1 MFLTQE
7 SGLIMGPI
15 SKLLGLLLNGIYELS
30 SNLGIVS
37 IGLSIILFT
46 IIVRLCMLP
55 SMFKQ
60 RRSSKIQQYI
70 QPELNKINKKYRNKK
85 DQDSMLKQQ
94 AEVRELQDKYGVNL
108 TGGCLSAILQMPIFF
123 GLYNV
128 IQNIP
133 AYVNKVK
140 DLYLPI
146 ANAIKN
152 DSKAFD
158 KLVEYK
164 DTVPTLKVIGMNNS
178 NTNTIIDVLAK
189 FDNNSWDAFQSELT
203 KANIGGEVIDSI
215 NANINQISDVYSFIG
230 GINLATAP
238 GFHLT
243 VAFLIPILSLVF
255 QYLSMHATPMQST
268 GDPQT
273 EATMKSMKTMMNVM
287 PLMSFFVTVNVPAG
301 VGLYWATGSL
311 LSFITSKALYFYFE
325 RADIEKIV
333 EKSKEKAAKKI
344 EKRKASGKKTFA
356 EKMAEAAYGQQPQES
371 TTQKSNIAN
380 SRLKNYTSSTMKTQN
395 SGTVKYR
402 EGSLAAKANAL
413 QKFNDN
419 NGGKN

>member
-1 MFLTQE
+1 MFLTQAD
-7 SGLIMGPI
+7 GLIMGPI

-37 IGLSIILFT
+37 IGASIIIFT
-46 IIVRLCMLP
+46 IAVRLCLLP

-60 RRSSKIQQYI
+60 TRSSKIQQFI
-70 QPELNKINKKYRNKK
+70 KPEINKINKKYRNKK
-85 DQDSMLKQQ
+85 DQESMLKQQ

-108 TGGCLSAILQMPIFF
+108 TGGCLVSIIQMPIFF
-123 GLYNV
+123 ALYNV

-133 AYVNKVK
+133 AYVTKVK
-140 DLYLPI
+140 DLYIPI

-152 DSKAFD
+152 DTTAFE
-158 KLVEYK
+158 KLGEYK
-164 DTVPTLKVIGMNNS
+164 ETVASLKIINMNNS

-189 FDNNSWDAFQSELT
+189 FDNDSWDAYKELL
-203 KANIGGEVIDSI
+203 GGNGAVVDAI
-215 NANINQISDVYSFIG
+215 NSNMDKISDVYSFIG
-230 GINLATAP
+230 GINLAAAP
-238 GFHLT
+238 GFALT
-243 VAFLIPILSLVF
+243 AAFIIPILSLVF
-255 QYLSMHATPMQST
+255 QYMSLNATPMQSS
-268 GDPQT
+268 GDPT
-273 EATMKSMKTMMNVM
+273 ADATMKSMKTMMKVF

-311 LSFITSKALYFYFE
+311 LSFVTSKSIHVYFKH
-325 RADIEKIV
+325 ADMDKIV

-344 EKRKASGKKTFA
+344 EKRKAAGKKTFA
-356 EKMAEAAYGQQPQES
+356 EKMAEAAYGQQPQQES
-371 TTQKSNIAN
+371 NASRSNITN
-380 SRLKNYTSSTMKTQN
+380 SKLKSYTSSTMKTQ

>member
-37 IGLSIILFT
+37 IGASIIIFT
-46 IIVRLCMLP
+46 IAIRLCLLP

-60 RRSSKIQQYI
+60 SRSSKVMNFI
-70 QPELNKINKKYRNKK
+70 QPEINKINKKYRNKK
-85 DQDSMLKQQ
+85 DQESMLKQQ
-94 AEVRELQDKYGVNL
+94 AEVREVQEKYGVNL
-108 TGGCLSAILQMPIFF
+108 TGGCLTSLIQMPIFF
-123 GLYNV
+123 ALYNV

-152 DSKAFD
+152 DSSAFE
-158 KLVEYK
+158 KLSQYK
-164 DTVPTLKVIGMNNS
+164 ESVNTLSIIEMNNS

-189 FDNNSWDAFQSELT
+189 FDNSSWEAYKELLGGSGAVVDAINSNMD
-203 KANIGGEVIDSI
+203 
-215 NANINQISDVYSFIG
+215 QISDAYSFIG
-230 GINLATAP
+230 GINLAEAP
-238 GFHLT
+238 GFALT
-243 VAFLIPILSLVF
+243 AAFIIPILSLVF
-255 QYLSMHATPMQST
+255 QYLSLNATSMQSS
-268 GDPQT
+268 GDPQAD
-273 EATMKSMKTMMNVM
+273 ATMKSMKTMMKVF

-311 LSFITSKALYFYFE
+311 LSFATSKSINAYFKH
-325 RADIEKIV
+325 ADMEKIV

-356 EKMAEAAYGQQPQES
+356 EKMQEAAYGQQPQENTAS
-371 TTQKSNIAN
+371 RTNITN
-380 SRLKNYTSSTMKTQN
+380 SRLKNYTSSTMKTQS
-395 SGTVKYR
+395 SGVKYR

>member
-15 SKLLGLLLNGIYELS
+15 SKLLGLLLNGIYEIS

-46 IIVRLCMLP
+46 VIVRLCMVP

-60 RRSSKIQQYI
+60 RKSSKIQQFI

-85 DQDSMLKQQ
+85 DQESMLKQQ

-108 TGGCLSAILQMPIFF
+108 TGGCLSAIIQMPIFF

-133 AYVNKVK
+133 AYVTKVK
-140 DLYLPI
+140 DLYIPI

-152 DSKAFD
+152 DNTAFE
-158 KLVEYK
+158 KLSEYK
-164 DTVPTLKVIGMNNS
+164 ESVASLSIIKMNNS

-189 FDNNSWDAFQSELT
+189 FDNDSWDAYKGLL
-203 KANIGGEVIDSI
+203 GGNGAVVDAI
-215 NANINQISDVYSFIG
+215 NANMDQISDVYSFIG
-230 GINLATAP
+230 GINLAAVP
-238 GFHLT
+238 GFALT
-243 VAFLIPILSLVF
+243 AAFIIPVLSLVF
-255 QYLSMHATPMQST
+255 QYLSMHATPMQTS

-287 PLMSFFVTVNVPAG
+287 PIMSFFVTVNVPAG

-311 LSFITSKALYFYFE
+311 LSFITSKTIYFYYE
-325 RADIEKIV
+325 HADIDKIV
-333 EKSKEKAAKKI
+333 EKSKEKAAIKL
-344 EKRKASGKKTFA
+344 EKRKAAGKKTFA
-356 EKMAEAAYGQQPQES
+356 EKMAEAAYGQQPQE
-371 TTQKSNIAN
+371 TTSSKANIAN
-380 SRLKNYTSSTMKTQN
+380 SRLKNYTSSTMKSQ

-402 EGSLAAKANAL
+402 EGSHAAKANAL

>member
-1 MFLTQE
+1 
-7 SGLIMGPI
+7 MGPI

-30 SNLGIVS
+30 SNFGIVS

-46 IIVRLCMLP
+46 IAVRLCMIP

-60 RRSSKIQQYI
+60 RKSSKVMNYI
-70 QPELNKINKKYRNKK
+70 QPEINKINKKYRNKK
-85 DQDSMLKQQ
+85 DQESMLKQQ
-94 AEVRELQDKYGVNL
+94 AEVRELQEKYGVNL
-108 TGGCLSAILQMPIFF
+108 TGGCLTAIIQMPIFF
-123 GLYNV
+123 ALYNV

-133 AYVNKVK
+133 AYVNRVK
-140 DLYLPI
+140 DLYTPI
-146 ANAIKN
+146 ADAIQKDSNAFN
-152 DSKAFD
+152 
-158 KLVEYK
+158 KLAEYK
-164 DTVPTLKVIGMNNS
+164 ETASNLKIISMNNS

-189 FDNNSWDAFQSELT
+189 FDNDSWEAYKGLL
-203 KANIGGEVIDSI
+203 GDSGAVVNAI
-215 NANINQISDVYSFIG
+215 NENINQINDVYSFIG

-238 GFHLT
+238 GFALT
-243 VAFLIPILSLVF
+243 AAFIIPILSLVF
-255 QYLSMHATPMQST
+255 QYLSMHATPMQGS

-287 PLMSFFVTVNVPAG
+287 PIMSFFVTVNVPAG

-311 LSFITSKALYFYFE
+311 LSFITSKTIYFYYE
-325 RADIEKIV
+325 HADIEKIV

-344 EKRKASGKKTFA
+344 EKRKASGKKTWT
-356 EKMAEAAYGQQPQES
+356 EKMQEAAYGQQAQES
-371 TTQKSNIAN
+371 TTSKANIAN
-380 SRLKNYTSSTMKTQN
+380 SNLKNYSSSTMKSQN
-395 SGTVKYR
+395 SGVKYR

>member
-15 SKLLGLLLNGIYELS
+15 SKLLGLLLNAIYELS

-37 IGLSIILFT
+37 IGLSIIVFT
-46 IIVRLCMLP
+46 VAVRLCMIP

-60 RRSSKIQQYI
+60 RRSSKVMNYI
-70 QPELNKINKKYRNKK
+70 QPEMNKINKKYRNKK
-85 DQDSMLKQQ
+85 DQESMLKQQ
-94 AEVRELQDKYGVNL
+94 AEVRELQDKYGVSL
-108 TGGCLSAILQMPIFF
+108 TGGCLSAIIQMPIFF
-123 GLYNV
+123 ALYNV

-146 ANAIKN
+146 ANAIKS
-152 DSKAFD
+152 DSKAYEELA
-158 KLVEYK
+158 KYK
-164 DTVPTLKVIGMNNS
+164 EEVGALQVINMNNS

-189 FDNNSWDAFQSELT
+189 FDNSSWDAYKDLLGNNG
-203 KANIGGEVIDSI
+203 AVVDAI
-215 NANINQISDVYSFIG
+215 NANLNQINDVYSFIG

-238 GFHLT
+238 GFALT
-243 VAFLIPILSLVF
+243 AAFIIPILSLVF
-255 QYLSMHATPMQST
+255 QYLSMHATPMQSN

-273 EATMKSMKTMMNVM
+273 EATMKSMKTMMNFM
-287 PLMSFFVTVNVPAG
+287 PIMSFFVTVNVPAG

-311 LSFITSKALYFYFE
+311 LSFITSKTIYFYYE
-325 RADIEKIV
+325 HADIEKIV
-333 EKSKEKAAKKI
+333 EKSKEKAAKKL
-344 EKRKASGKKTFA
+344 EKRKASGKKSWA
-356 EKMAEAAYGQQPQES
+356 EKMQEAAYGQQSQES
-371 TTQKSNIAN
+371 NTSRTNISNSN
-380 SRLKNYTSSTMKTQN
+380 LKNYSSSTMKTQS
-395 SGTVKYR
+395 SGVKYR